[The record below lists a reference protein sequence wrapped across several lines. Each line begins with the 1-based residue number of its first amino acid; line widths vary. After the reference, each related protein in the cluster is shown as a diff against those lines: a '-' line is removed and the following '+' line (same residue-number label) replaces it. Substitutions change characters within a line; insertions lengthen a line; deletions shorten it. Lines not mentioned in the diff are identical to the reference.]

1 MITIGLLSD
10 RLGNLL
16 KFFKDH
22 FVHVLLTLILDLLIV
37 HELSDVLVEL
47 DLPRIERRVVVPLI
61 LVSLRVVARLTEG
74 GVCSRLPECGS
85 VASVCIPLVCIALV
99 KGRSRIRRWR
109 VVQRI
114 DLFT

>member
-22 FVHVLLTLILDLLIV
+22 FAHVLLTLIPDLLIV

-47 DLPRIERRVVVPLI
+47 DLPRIERRAVVPLI
-61 LVSLRVVARLTEG
+61 LVSLRVVARLTE
-74 GVCSRLPECGS
+74 CGS
-85 VASVCIPLVCIALV
+85 VASVCIPLV
-99 KGRSRIRRWR
+99 
-109 VVQRI
+109 
-114 DLFT
+114 